1 MKINILG
8 LGYEVLL
15 TDQVSTSEAL
25 NGMID
30 YQKLRILLDK
40 NLAPDLLGQTFMHEV
55 MHGVFNGLGME
66 DLRDD
71 EKAVQSIATALYCTF
86 KDYFTFSLEV

>member
-8 LGYEVLL
+8 LCYEVIL
-15 TDQVSTSEAL
+15 TDQVSTSESL

-30 YQKLRILLDK
+30 YQNLRILLDK
-40 NLAPDLLGQTFMHEV
+40 NLAPDLLKQTFIHEV
-55 MHGVFNGLGME
+55 IHGVLNGLGMD

-71 EKAVQSIATALYCTF
+71 EKAVQGIASTLYCTF
-86 KDYFTFSLEV
+86 KDYFTFSFS